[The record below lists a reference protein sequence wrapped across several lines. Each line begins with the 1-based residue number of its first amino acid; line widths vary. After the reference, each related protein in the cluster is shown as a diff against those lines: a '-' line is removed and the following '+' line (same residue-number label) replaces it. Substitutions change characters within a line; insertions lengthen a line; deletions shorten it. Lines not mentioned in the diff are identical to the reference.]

1 MILAQPETGIPD
13 VFSEIADKG
22 DCPAMAQAIRQLH
35 ELRRQDN
42 FPTQA
47 LAKVILK
54 DPGLSTKVLRV
65 VNSAFFQTRGDPV
78 TTISRAVV
86 LLGIDTVV
94 DLASGIVL
102 VEHFDERDP
111 ALHESLMESLRAATL
126 AQALGELAN
135 LPNPEEAYLL
145 GLFSNLGRLWL
156 AAHYREDLV
165 RAVEIHAPEASSIED
180 AIKRHFGFSP
190 DVLAAQILEK
200 WGLPA
205 KYSSFF
211 RRNSDRGARSAI
223 EDKLVLVAELSTQTD
238 DVEFVEQAREKL
250 NLSAER
256 CRQVLASSFDSVS
269 DHAEALGIGP
279 PPPRRRKSAPR
290 AQPRRVAAVPPR
302 AAPASVAPPPGE
314 GDAMLGAGEIE
325 PAAASILETGLSG
338 SAERRRSDAAF
349 GMQAAAAIARA
360 IVEREDLGT
369 LLRHVLDG
377 VARAG
382 GFDAVVLYLA
392 DAAKEN
398 LTARLATGEGIAA
411 HLGGLGVPLT
421 EAGGIAAATLLDETA
436 RVVEA
441 ASPAL
446 LVPTGAT
453 PPDIAVQSIVTHPL
467 CVRDRSV
474 GVLMAMRGGGPPIDS
489 TVLPTMQLFS
499 QLAAL
504 AVDDRAS
511 ARS

>member
-111 ALHESLMESLRAATL
+111 ALHESLMESLRAAAL
-126 AQALGELAN
+126 AQALGELAS

-156 AAHYREDLV
+156 AAHYREELV

-190 DVLAAQILEK
+190 DVLAAQILES

-223 EDKLVLVAELSTQTD
+223 EDRLVLVAELSTQTD
-238 DVEFVEQAREKL
+238 DAEFVEQAREKL

-279 PPPRRRKSAPR
+279 PPPRRRKSGPR
-290 AQPRRVAAVPPR
+290 PQPKRAAAAPPR
-302 AAPASVAPPPGE
+302 AVSTSVGPPPGE
-314 GDAMLGAGEIE
+314 GDAMAGPVLGAEL
-325 PAAASILETGLSG
+325 PG
-338 SAERRRSDAAF
+338 SAEDRRPDAAF

-360 IVEREDLGT
+360 IVERDDLGA
-369 LLRHVLDG
+369 LLQDVLDG

-392 DAAKEN
+392 DASKEN

-411 HLGGLGVPLT
+411 HLEALGVPLT
-421 EAGGIAAATLLDETA
+421 AAGGIAAATLLDETA

-446 LVPTGAT
+446 LVPVGAT
-453 PPDIAVQSIVTHPL
+453 PPDIPVRSIVTHPL

-474 GVLMAMRGGGPPIDS
+474 GVLVAMRGGGTPIDS
-489 TVLPTMQLFS
+489 TALPTMQLFS

-511 ARS
+511 ARA

>member
-13 VFSEIADKG
+13 VFSEISDKG

-111 ALHESLMESLRAATL
+111 ALHESLMESLRAAAL
-126 AQALGELAN
+126 AQSLGELAN

-156 AAHYREDLV
+156 AAHYREEFV
-165 RAVEIHAPEASSIED
+165 RAVEIHAAEASSIED

-205 KYSSFF
+205 KYASFF
-211 RRNSDRGARSAI
+211 RRNSDRGVRSAI

-238 DVEFVEQAREKL
+238 DAEFVEQAREKL
-250 NLSAER
+250 NLSPER
-256 CRQVLASSFDSVS
+256 CRQVLASSYESVS

-279 PPPRRRKSAPR
+279 PPPRRRKSGPR
-290 AQPRRVAAVPPR
+290 AQSKR
-302 AAPASVAPPPGE
+302 AAPVPLRGAQTADAPAPGDDE
-314 GDAMLGAGEIE
+314 VMVGPGGGEPSGA
-325 PAAASILETGLSG
+325 PVLEAEVGPTGG
-338 SAERRRSDAAF
+338 RRPDAAY

-369 LLRHVLDG
+369 LLRDVLEG

-411 HLGGLGVPLT
+411 HLEALGVPLT
-421 EAGGIAAATLLDETA
+421 TAGGVAAATLLDGTA

-446 LVPTGAT
+446 LVPAGAT
-453 PPDIAVQSIVTHPL
+453 PPDIPARSIVTHPL
-467 CVRDRSV
+467 CVRERSV
-474 GVLMAMRGGGPPIDS
+474 GVLVAMRGAGAPIDS
-489 TVLPTMQLFS
+489 TALPTMQLFS

-511 ARS
+511 ARP